1 VQEAPVVAAEHGEG
15 PPRPDVAVPGAE
27 FGTGSDAPV
36 EAVGAAPAVL
46 AGGVRSRV
54 LELAAEALADMAG
67 EDVPASLRRFRS
79 FTPARRARLAARPL
93 SAALAADQAFRRRVG
108 EWVRDK
114 HAALV
119 TALEAYLAGDPLTLS
134 PDVAAAVAYLLDEPK
149 WEALAGLASEEQ
161 QRAAEMAAGAAAS
174 GLVDRLRDQ
183 LETLGATA
191 KAEAQALR
199 QELAGAQERAE
210 QLRRRLRSSADR
222 VRQAEEQ
229 AAATVAEARAGQ
241 AGAEQKAAEAS
252 RDVERLRVR
261 LAEAELAAEGLRR
274 GTREARAVD
283 DVRLRVLIDTLT
295 SAAAGI
301 RRELALPPVLGS
313 PAELV
318 ADALAGRRADP
329 LAGILTSIVPDE
341 PMLLDRVLAAP
352 GVHLI
357 VDGYNVTK
365 SGYGGLPLEAQRA
378 RLLAGL
384 GAVAAR
390 VPGAEIT
397 CVFDGAQAVARPAAS
412 LAPRGVRLLFSP
424 VGHIADELIVGL
436 VREEP
441 LGRAVLVVTS
451 DHDLSEAVQR
461 SGARVIPSATL
472 LARLDRG

>member
-1 VQEAPVVAAEHGEG
+1 MVAADDGEG
-15 PPRPDVAVPGAE
+15 PPRPAVAVPAAE
-27 FGTGSDAPV
+27 LDTGSDAPV
-36 EAVGAAPAVL
+36 EAVPAAPAVL
-46 AGGVRSRV
+46 AEGVRSRV
-54 LELAAEALADMAG
+54 LELAAEALADMTA
-67 EDVPASLRRFRS
+67 EDVPGSLRRFRS
-79 FTPARRARLAARPL
+79 FTPARRSRLAARPL
-93 SAALAADQAFRRRVG
+93 SAALAGDQAFRRRVG
-108 EWVRDK
+108 EWVKRE
-114 HAALV
+114 HVPLV
-119 TALEAYLAGDPLTLS
+119 TALEAYTAGEPLTLS
-134 PDVAAAVAYLLDEPK
+134 PDVAAAVAYLLDDPR
-149 WEALAGLASEEQ
+149 WEALAGVASEEQ
-161 QRAAEMAAGAAAS
+161 QRAAEVAAGAAAS
-174 GLVDRLRDQ
+174 GLVERLRDQ
-183 LETLGATA
+183 LETLRATA

-199 QELAGAQERAE
+199 EELAGAQERVE
-210 QLRRRLRSSADR
+210 QLRRRLRSSTDR

-229 AAATVAEARAGQ
+229 AAAAIAEARARQ
-241 AGAEQKAAEAS
+241 ASAEVKAAEAT
-252 RDVERLRVR
+252 RDVDRLRAR
-261 LAEAELAAEGLRR
+261 LAEAELAAESLRR

-329 LAGILTSIVPDE
+329 LAGILTGIVPDE

-384 GAVAAR
+384 GALAAR